1 MFTIVSG
8 YVHFKII
15 KINMYQP
22 YLYCIVKLAT
32 NLTCY
37 EVFYKPINIVIVI
50 VIVMYTRLSVTCNP
64 IHPKMTLV
72 VV

>member
-15 KINMYQP
+15 NINMYQP
-22 YLYCIVKLAT
+22 YCIVLL
-32 NLTCY
+32 NWPQTCY

-50 VIVMYTRLSVTCNP
+50 VIVMYIRLSVTCNQ
-64 IHPKMTLV
+64 IHPKMTLFV
-72 VV
+72 V